1 MAISDCWSDVLRS
14 TYDTSLVLFHDY
26 RKGLY
31 SPGLDRF
38 ARTAVLGPNVW
49 QSGVPGKSLAMRT
62 PAVLSVADAGVTP
75 ELSLTAGG
83 TIILFTRPGGWQ
95 YTGATRLTYKVTGAT
110 GFDFVV
116 GNTGQMY
123 LSTSTGA
130 SLETGSLALLPNI
143 MLGVSWT
150 TGVVPVFYGNG
161 RRRFAGNLVATV
173 TADASTLYI
182 AQLAGGFPIQPALQ
196 GTLIFNA
203 QLSGEQISQLY
214 TDWLYS
220 PFAL

>member
-38 ARTAVLGPNVW
+38 ARAAAMNVNGW
-49 QSGVPGKSLAMRT
+49 QSGISGKSLSMRA
-62 PAVLSVADAGVTP
+62 PAILTVPDAGVTP

-83 TIILFTRPGGWQ
+83 TIILFMRPGGWPVA
-95 YTGATRLTYKVTGAT
+95 GATRFMYKVTGAA
-110 GFDFVV
+110 GFDFVA
-116 GNTGQMY
+116 GNSAQMY
-123 LSTSTGA
+123 LAASGGA
-130 SLETGSLALLPNI
+130 SLEVAAAPIADNI
-143 MLGVSWT
+143 MVGVSWT
-150 TGVVPVFYGNG
+150 TGAVPTFYGNG
-161 RRRFAGNLVATV
+161 RRRAAGTIAVTV
-173 TADASTLYI
+173 LADASTLYI
-182 AQLAGGFPIQPALQ
+182 AQIAGGFPLQPALQ

-203 QLSGEQISQLY
+203 QLTGEQISQLY